1 MSSRLHRIL
10 AALCCAATLSGCG
23 GGSAIAPLP
32 LPASSPESASPPAS
46 PPASPSPTTPPPAP
60 PALTSS
66 TAALALAVSGQPR
79 HFVITNVGGQDA
91 LNLVATATT
100 ALPAGT
106 SFTTD
111 CATLA
116 PGASCTL
123 TVTPGAIPSATPG
136 DLAPLPAE
144 MGLSGS
150 NTNTLALSIWVLD
163 FGSVYQGG
171 HLFDIDDSTPATAG
185 VGGKVLAL
193 NDALPSVPFMPWG
206 PNDSATFLSLSI
218 TDGAANTAAVVHQYG
233 PPPSA
238 SDAYPA
244 WACDSSNDAGF
255 SDWYLPAICE
265 MGYDDGNGLD
275 SGCGTSSSPTM
286 PNVQLHLVDRGHAAG
301 LPPVSQYWS
310 SSALPATPWVQRYAS
325 GDSANYQE
333 IYAAGDRSRCV
344 RALTP

>member
-32 LPASSPESASPPAS
+32 LPASSP
-46 PPASPSPTTPPPAP
+46 PPASPSPTTPPAAP

-66 TAALALAVSGQPR
+66 TDALALAVSGQPR

-100 ALPAGT
+100 ALPVGT

-123 TVTPGAIPSATPG
+123 TVTPGATPSATPG

-144 MGLSGS
+144 MVLGGS

-193 NDALPSVPFMPWG
+193 NDATTFTTWG
-206 PNDSATFLSLSI
+206 PDDSATRLNLSL
-218 TDGAANTAAVVHQYG
+218 TDGAANTAAIVSQYG
-233 PPPSA
+233 PPSSPSPTA
-238 SDAYPA
+238 RYPA
-244 WACDSSNDAGF
+244 WACASSDDAGF

-265 MGYDDGNGLD
+265 LGYDSTGRG
-275 SGCGTSSSPTM
+275 SGCGTSSSPLV
-286 PNVQLHLVDRGHAAG
+286 PNVLANLVDRGHAVG
-301 LPPVSQYWS
+301 LSAINSYWS
-310 SSALPATPWVQRYAS
+310 SSTVPATPWVQLYAP
-325 GDSANYQE
+325 GANAHHQDSYG
-333 IYAAGDRSRCV
+333 AGNSSRCV

>member
-32 LPASSPESASPPAS
+32 LPASSPPPAS
-46 PPASPSPTTPPPAP
+46 PPASPPPTTPPAAP

-66 TAALALAVSGQPR
+66 TSALALAVSGQPR

-171 HLFDIDDSTPATAG
+171 YVFDLNDGTPVTNG
-185 VGGKVLAL
+185 VGGKVVAL
-193 NDALPSVPFMPWG
+193 QDVPGMARPWG
-206 PNDSATFLSLSI
+206 PNDSATTLSPSR
-218 TDGAANTAAVVHQYG
+218 TEGAANTADIVNQYG
-233 PPPSA
+233 PPTIAGPTYE
-238 SDAYPA
+238 YPA
-244 WACDSSNDAGF
+244 WACSNVNDAGF
-255 SDWYLPAICE
+255 DDWYLPAICE
-265 MGYDDGNGLD
+265 MGYDGSGNG
-275 SGCGTSSSPTM
+275 SGCGTRENPLM
-286 PNVQLHLVDRGHAAG
+286 PNIQSGLVDRGQAN
-301 LPPVSQYWS
+301 LQPDFSYWS
-310 SSALPATPWVQRYAS
+310 STSTSPAEVWVHGFGTTPAL
-325 GDSANYQE
+325 
-333 IYAAGDRSRCV
+333 RSLQFTDLFGGAQFARCV
-344 RALTP
+344 RVLTP